1 MSDNVQISTI
11 EDSIAFL
18 NAANARPVVEDMQ
31 RNALLR
37 RYEWE
42 EIDAAVI
49 RVAKTGLNAVQ
60 DLLDR
65 GLRHNLGGLGT
76 LSSVQEQMS
85 DITEANVDMAAETA
99 GEEDL
104 PKYSPLV
111 WPVPVIHKD
120 FRINIRTLEA
130 SRRLG
135 DGLDVSGVELATRRV
150 LEVAEEMLML
160 GSHMPKV
167 GTSQGQGYA
176 NKTGRISDT
185 ATNFGGGDFGVWG
198 NGYKTIAGMIN
209 ALAAKGFAGPFG
221 VYVSRIQYGQLVT
234 SINQYG
240 GSELNSIREGIP
252 GIAFIKPSDDLSD
265 GNVIVVSLQ
274 SDVVDFA
281 IAQDLTVVQ
290 WQELG
295 GMIQRY
301 KVMLVGTPR
310 VKGDAAGNVGVAH
323 ATGA

>member
-18 NAANARPVVEDMQ
+18 NSENARPVVEDMH

-42 EIDAAVI
+42 EIDSAVI

-85 DITEANVDMAAETA
+85 DITPANVDMAAETA

-120 FRINIRTLEA
+120 FRINIRSLEA

-135 DGLDVSGVELATRRV
+135 SGLDVSGVELATRRV

-167 GTSQGQGYA
+167 GSAQGQGYA

-185 ATNFGGGDFGVWG
+185 ATNFGGGDFGTWG

-209 ALAAKGFAGPFG
+209 RLAAKFSGPFG
-221 VYVSRIQYGQLVT
+221 AYVSRNQYGQL
-234 SINQYG
+234 INVNSFG
-240 GSELNSIREGIP
+240 ISEIDTIVRGIP
-252 GIAFIKPSDDLSD
+252 ELAFIKPSDDLAD

-310 VKGDAAGNVGVAH
+310 VKNDMEGNVGIAH